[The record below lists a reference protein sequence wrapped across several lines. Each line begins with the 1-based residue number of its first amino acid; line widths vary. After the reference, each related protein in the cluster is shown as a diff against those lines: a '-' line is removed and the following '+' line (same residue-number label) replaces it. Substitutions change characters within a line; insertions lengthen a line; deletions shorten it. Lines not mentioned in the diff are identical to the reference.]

1 MCKSISLLQDQTS
14 VNEYLEYIRTWMKDT
29 TSLVATSIKSGRV
42 IGVAVARINSD
53 PEKTDSYDRAQI
65 TEGAILRK
73 ILQLLDRLMVQT
85 KAHERFQCTEYFCV
99 YILCVHPSYQEKGVE
114 IALLDACLQ
123 VAVTLKMPA
132 IGGVFT
138 SGANLTKALSVGFE
152 LLTEI
157 RYSSWIIND
166 RVVFD
171 DPGRGNYSAAFMGKL
186 IPEEEDPE
194 NAEVSSANTTA

>member
-123 VAVTLKMPA
+123 VSNYLRRYGTVRGSSTTGSFSMILAGETTPPRLWVNSYRKRKTRKMLKYHLP
-132 IGGVFT
+132 IPQLKLL
-138 SGANLTKALSVGFE
+138 SRTKYKCFNNKM
-152 LLTEI
+152 
-157 RYSSWIIND
+157 Y
-166 RVVFD
+166 
-171 DPGRGNYSAAFMGKL
+171 
-186 IPEEEDPE
+186 
-194 NAEVSSANTTA
+194 